1 VTRGL
6 LPVLSERARAKVNL
20 TLRVLGKR
28 PDGFHELD
36 SVVAFADVAD
46 VITLTVGEAPTVCV
60 YGPFAEAIVGENLA
74 ERALHLV
81 ATAAPG
87 LKTGA
92 ITIEKHLP
100 VAAGVGGGSA
110 DAAAVLRLLKRA
122 NPQIA
127 RGVDWMGI
135 AAQLGSDVPV
145 CLENRPCRMTGRGET
160 LSAMDGFQPMAAV
173 LVNPQVPVPA
183 DKTRQIFKH
192 LAAGPL
198 SAVDLGVR
206 AAKPWTAAEAVSG
219 INDLQAPATA
229 VIPEIATVVRVLMAD
244 TLPWA
249 ARLSGAGPT
258 CFALC
263 VSMDDAY
270 AVADRISAQ
279 HPTWWVRATTLS

>member
-1 VTRGL
+1 V

-36 SVVAFADVAD
+36 SVVAFAEVAD
-46 VITLTVGEAPTVCV
+46 VVTLTVGEAPTVCV

-74 ERALHLV
+74 ERALQLV

-122 NPQIA
+122 NPERA
-127 RGVDWMGI
+127 LDVDWM
-135 AAQLGSDVPV
+135 ALSAQLGSDVPV
-145 CLENRPCRMTGRGET
+145 CFEDRPCRMTGRGET
-160 LSAMDGFQPMAAV
+160 LSVLDGFQPMAAV
-173 LVNPQVPVPA
+173 LVNPQVPVPV

-198 SAVDLGVR
+198 SALGDG
-206 AAKPWTAAEAVSG
+206 AQEIKPWIAAESIAG
-219 INDLQAPATA
+219 TNDLQGPATA
-229 VIPEIATVVRVLMAD
+229 VIPEIATIMHALMSD

>member
-1 VTRGL
+1 MRGL

-28 PDGFHELD
+28 ADGFHELD

-46 VITLTVGEAPTVCV
+46 VVTLTVGEAPTVCV
-60 YGPFAEAIVGENLA
+60 YGPFASAIEGENLA
-74 ERALHLV
+74 TRALELAAV
-81 ATAAPG
+81 AAPD
-87 LKTGA
+87 LKSGS

-122 NPQIA
+122 NPKLA
-127 RGVDWMGI
+127 ASVDWLAL

-145 CLENRPCRMTGRGET
+145 CFEDRACRMTGRGET
-160 LSAMDGFQPMAAV
+160 LFAVDGILPMAAV
-173 LVNPQVPVPA
+173 LVNPQVPVPT
-183 DKTRQIFKH
+183 DKTRRIFKH
-192 LAAGPL
+192 LAAAPL
-198 SAVDLGVR
+198 R
-206 AAKPWTAAEAVSG
+206 AGDAEAAGAQPWEIGDALHGS
-219 INDLQAPATA
+219 NDLQAPATA
-229 VIPEIATVVRVLMAD
+229 VIPEIATIIEALMSD

-270 AVADRISAQ
+270 AVAERISAQ
-279 HPTWWVRATTLS
+279 HPNWWVRATTLS